1 MCTVDGPPPT
11 YCGLCP
17 LAGATCRPCPQGW
30 LWSGEHCYYLSAEAQ
45 AWEASQAFCLA
56 HHATL
61 PLLSHTQ
68 VRRGWAREG
77 CGRLAPEG
85 IGKDLVQLYI
95 TEKVTK
101 AWRNKVTCRGT
112 GLQVAQVFS
121 LLILGSRCGAGAAG
135 ARLPPLT
142 ALEFSVYIPSFA

>member
-1 MCTVDGPPPT
+1 M
-11 YCGLCP
+11 
-17 LAGATCRPCPQGW
+17 
-30 LWSGEHCYYLSAEAQ
+30 
-45 AWEASQAFCLA
+45 
-56 HHATL
+56 
-61 PLLSHTQ
+61 
-68 VRRGWAREG
+68 RRGWAREG
-77 CGRLAPEG
+77 CGWLALEG

-135 ARLPPLT
+135 AAGARLPPLT